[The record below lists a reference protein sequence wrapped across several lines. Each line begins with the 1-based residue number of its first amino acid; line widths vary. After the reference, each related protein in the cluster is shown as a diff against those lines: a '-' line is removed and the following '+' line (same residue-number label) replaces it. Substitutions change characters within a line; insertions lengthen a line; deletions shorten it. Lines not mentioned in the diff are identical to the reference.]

1 MTTASSHFR
10 KAKWLTLG
18 IVLVVVSAG
27 LSAVAYQALGRAPG
41 EWLRY
46 AEKRAIGHPS
56 VERIS
61 KPIAAWLRPRIERPI
76 TVVPQPNGQGVQP
89 LSLPGQRFGPEGLP
103 LATTLPSSQS
113 AAPSSATVHQLTPA
127 DDWFAKLQK
136 AQPGDIFELQGG
148 HYRMR
153 RSVRL
158 NNGGT
163 SLQPVT
169 VRSAQPGMAVI
180 ESTASE
186 GFIVQAP
193 YWVFEN
199 LVIRGVCPVHSNC
212 EHAFHVV
219 GSAKGTVIRNNRIE
233 DFNAHIK
240 VNGLKPRWPDF
251 GLIQFNTL
259 TNNSPRR
266 TGHPVTPIDIV
277 AADQWQVLDNH
288 IYDFIKGD
296 GNRIS
301 YGVFMKGAGRG
312 GLIARNLVICTTQNV
327 SQPGLRVGVSLGGG
341 GTDKGSCRDA
351 KCITEHSHG
360 TISGNVIAHCND
372 FGIYINQANQSRIE
386 HNKLINTYGI
396 DIRYPTSSA
405 ILLDNQHDGMIRA
418 RDGASLIA
426 PSSH

>member
-1 MTTASSHFR
+1 
-10 KAKWLTLG
+10 
-18 IVLVVVSAG
+18 
-27 LSAVAYQALGRAPG
+27 
-41 EWLRY
+41 
-46 AEKRAIGHPS
+46 
-56 VERIS
+56 
-61 KPIAAWLRPRIERPI
+61 
-76 TVVPQPNGQGVQP
+76 
-89 LSLPGQRFGPEGLP
+89 
-103 LATTLPSSQS
+103 
-113 AAPSSATVHQLTPA
+113 
-127 DDWFAKLQK
+127 
-136 AQPGDIFELQGG
+136 
-148 HYRMR
+148 MR
-153 RSVRL
+153 RSIRL

-163 SLQPVT
+163 SSQPVT
-169 VRSAQPGMAVI
+169 VRAAQPGTVVI
-180 ESTASE
+180 ESSAAE
-186 GFIVQAP
+186 GFVVQSP

-199 LVIRGVCPVHSNC
+199 LIIRGICPVHSNC

-219 GSAKGTVIRNNRIE
+219 GKAKGTVIRNNRIE

-240 VNGLKPRWPDF
+240 VNGLRPQWPDY

-259 TNNSPRR
+259 TNSTRR
-266 TGHPVTPIDIV
+266 LTAHPVTPIDIV
-277 AADQWQVLDNH
+277 AADQWKVLDNH
-288 IYDFIKGD
+288 IHDFVKGD
-296 GNRIS
+296 GNQIS